1 MFTSYKNW
9 PHMPHMNK
17 AWDFSPDAS
26 CPSPRHC
33 PTIINPHD
41 IIHLVPPPTIP
52 PPVHISPHTDVT
64 YLVPPPIIP
73 PPVHIS
79 PHTDVT
85 YLVPPPII
93 PPPVHISPHTDVT
106 YLVPPPIIP
115 PPVHLSPHT
124 DVTYLVPPPII
135 PPPVYIY
142 ITPHR
147 CHLPCPSPDNTSTST
162 YITPHRCH
170 LPCPSTDNTSTST
183 YITPHRCHL
192 PCPSPD
198 NTSASTYITPHR
210 CHLPCPSPDNTS
222 ASTYITPHRYHLP
235 CPSPDNTSASTYI
248 TPHRCHPPCPS
259 PDSTST
265 STYITPHRCHL
276 PCPSPDNTSASTYIT
291 PHRCH
296 LPCPS
301 PDNTSTS
308 TYISPHTDVIY
319 LVPPPI
325 IPPPVHIYITP
336 HRCHLPCPSPDN
348 TSASTYITPHRCHLP
363 CPSPDNTSA
372 STYIAPHRCH
382 LLCPS
387 PDNTS
392 TSTYITQHIYHLPC
406 PSPDNTSYTTYITPH
421 RCRLPC
427 PSPNNTSTSTFI
439 SPHRCRLP
447 CHSPDNTSTST
458 YILANGRSCGDL
470 TGKYTCCQWN
480 GQSVVDVFMAQSDVL
495 SRINYFKIGKF
506 DWYSDHAPIS
516 VDLSVDIAKY
526 IEPPVEWKKVVKQL
540 QRWDNDAKAKMKD
553 TLIKEPFVSLLD
565 NFCNTSFAS
574 SADAANSLT
583 SILQQAIK
591 KVFPRRSKHRRA
603 HCNSKI
609 PFSHEIQIA
618 KRIYRKSKRLY
629 DKNKTSITRR
639 QNHIIEKKKYRK
651 AIYKAKKIAQE
662 MKLNRLAELEHSD
675 PKRFWADVTRIIR
688 PRDDSVSCIEPWK
701 WYKHFQSLLRPP
713 AECDANSQFSKYV
726 SGALPTLEGVSVP
739 NNDLNK
745 NFNADEIKDTIKD
758 LKIGKATFLD
768 ELSNELFKFTFDT
781 LCRPLL
787 HLFNMILSMGDFL
800 SPWSEGL
807 IVPIHKKND
816 RLCVDNYRGIIIS
829 SCIGKVFIKILTK
842 RIDNF
847 MIDSGKWKINQCG
860 FKPEHRTEDN
870 LFILKSIHESY
881 AVETNTNIHAAFID
895 FNKFFDTIDRMYLFY
910 KLLKNNITGKVYN
923 IIKSMYANPQ
933 YSVMVNGMISPKFTS
948 SFGVKQGCC
957 MSPVLS
963 NIFQNDI
970 HDIFSQDECDP
981 VRLYDIYI
989 NSISWADDLLILSH
1003 SRKGLQTCLDKLH
1016 AYCSKW
1022 GLVVNQTKTKT
1033 MVFSKNKWQP
1043 EKFYYGNSEIECVKE
1058 IQHLGF
1064 NITHNMNM
1072 KNLITDRHKK
1082 AEKMSNLFLRALRTS
1097 KNVSAKLSLSL
1108 FDKYLSPILLYGC
1121 SIWGIP
1127 KSFKLIYLIE
1137 QPENNDT
1144 RKTVTRALT
1153 ASCGYNIGFSSAKRV
1168 GKRCATKSGPILINL
1183 NCIQDAENILRQ
1195 SGPYQ
1200 FLPYEDRALP
1210 NIDAFHLNFCKKSL
1224 NISKYASNSAVLGE
1238 LGRYPLTI
1246 TCWSQVVK
1254 YCLRL
1259 VNGTNN
1265 VLLNSAFQM
1274 ASHENHTWA
1283 KQYISC

>member
-1 MFTSYKNW
+1 
-9 PHMPHMNK
+9 
-17 AWDFSPDAS
+17 
-26 CPSPRHC
+26 
-33 PTIINPHD
+33 
-41 IIHLVPPPTIP
+41 
-52 PPVHISPHTDVT
+52 
-64 YLVPPPIIP
+64 
-73 PPVHIS
+73 
-79 PHTDVT
+79 
-85 YLVPPPII
+85 
-93 PPPVHISPHTDVT
+93 
-106 YLVPPPIIP
+106 
-115 PPVHLSPHT
+115 
-124 DVTYLVPPPII
+124 
-135 PPPVYIY
+135 
-142 ITPHR
+142 
-147 CHLPCPSPDNTSTST
+147 
-162 YITPHRCH
+162 
-170 LPCPSTDNTSTST
+170 
-183 YITPHRCHL
+183 
-192 PCPSPD
+192 
-198 NTSASTYITPHR
+198 
-210 CHLPCPSPDNTS
+210 
-222 ASTYITPHRYHLP
+222 
-235 CPSPDNTSASTYI
+235 
-248 TPHRCHPPCPS
+248 
-259 PDSTST
+259 
-265 STYITPHRCHL
+265 
-276 PCPSPDNTSASTYIT
+276 
-291 PHRCH
+291 
-296 LPCPS
+296 
-301 PDNTSTS
+301 
-308 TYISPHTDVIY
+308 
-319 LVPPPI
+319 
-325 IPPPVHIYITP
+325 
-336 HRCHLPCPSPDN
+336 
-348 TSASTYITPHRCHLP
+348 
-363 CPSPDNTSA
+363 
-372 STYIAPHRCH
+372 
-382 LLCPS
+382 
-387 PDNTS
+387 
-392 TSTYITQHIYHLPC
+392 
-406 PSPDNTSYTTYITPH
+406 
-421 RCRLPC
+421 
-427 PSPNNTSTSTFI
+427 
-439 SPHRCRLP
+439 
-447 CHSPDNTSTST
+447 
-458 YILANGRSCGDL
+458 
-470 TGKYTCCQWN
+470 
-480 GQSVVDVFMAQSDVL
+480 
-495 SRINYFKIGKF
+495 
-506 DWYSDHAPIS
+506 
-516 VDLSVDIAKY
+516 
-526 IEPPVEWKKVVKQL
+526 
-540 QRWDNDAKAKMKD
+540 
-553 TLIKEPFVSLLD
+553 
-565 NFCNTSFAS
+565 
-574 SADAANSLT
+574 
-583 SILQQAIK
+583 
-591 KVFPRRSKHRRA
+591 
-603 HCNSKI
+603 
-609 PFSHEIQIA
+609 
-618 KRIYRKSKRLY
+618 
-629 DKNKTSITRR
+629 
-639 QNHIIEKKKYRK
+639 
-651 AIYKAKKIAQE
+651 

-688 PRDDSVSCIEPWK
+688 PRDDSLSCIEPWK

-739 NNDLNK
+739 NTDLNK

-787 HLFNMILSMGDFL
+787 HLFNTILSMGDFP

-860 FKPEHRTEDN
+860 FKPDHRTEDN

-895 FNKFFDTIDRMYLFY
+895 FSKFFDTIDRMYLFY

-933 YSVMVNGMISPKFTS
+933 YSVMVNGMISPTFTS

-1058 IQHLGF
+1058 IQYIGS
-1064 NITHNMNM
+1064 NITHNMNI

-1082 AEKMSNLFLRALRTS
+1082 AEKMSNLLLRALRTS

-1168 GKRCATKSGPILINL
+1168 GKRCATKSRPILINL
-1183 NCIQDAENILRQ
+1183 NCIQDAENILRH

-1254 YCLRL
+1254 YWLRL

-1274 ASHENHTWA
+1274 ASHENHTWVQA
-1283 KQYISC
+1283 IYFMLNRNGFKQTWLYHPDTSSNFHVIFKQCLVDQFIQQWRGIIGTSKRFCLLNAVKPTFQRSNYIDTIKSPDVRLTFTRLRVDCNVYSAYSRGKEIGTYTCPLCYRGEDSVKHLLCRCPSFQGKREILFQEITNSLPGWAWMNDSEKIHTLLDTRTRDDTLFNCCTYVHELYVARENVLKHWIYVYAFICVHVPICNLCICVAVNVCVCAHMYLCVY